1 MNKYNEIM
9 SHVRVDD
16 EMHRRVMNAV
26 SKALD
31 EKENKDAEAVRA
43 AHVSKIEKTEDHA
56 PVRRKAKVSAI
67 RIMSIAACCL
77 IVAGGAVMFARSFF
91 SKSANTKSIHMDAAE
106 TTAAG
111 DYKVN
116 ENIDNAIGGGAQGA
130 NSNKSSSNKTKGVEG
145 APTAAGANEETTENE
160 EKDAA
165 LEATTRVQTFAP
177 ENKTA
182 SGDYRALMPFRVKTV
197 GTSTYGEQKISAKVY
212 TGENG
217 EKAIVFTA
225 KEGTD
230 LVKVY
235 YPKFKGT
242 PALLQ
247 TEGGQVFYGIDTSVG
262 ISQQV
267 GTTGPYDA
275 VTWTKNG
282 TVYMLA
288 FNKKTDVTVLISIM
302 EKI

>member
-1 MNKYNEIM
+1 M

-31 EKENKDAEAVRA
+31 EKENKGAEAVRPA
-43 AHVSKIEKTEDHA
+43 AHVSRIEKTEDHA
-56 PVRRKAKVSAI
+56 PERRKAKISGI
-67 RIMSIAACCL
+67 RIISIAACIFL
-77 IVAGGAVMFARSFF
+77 VAGGAVMFARSFF
-91 SKSANTKSIHMDAAE
+91 GSHSKTESIHMAAD
-106 TTAAG
+106 TKAG
-111 DYKVN
+111 EYKVN

-130 NSNKSSSNKTKGVEG
+130 NSNKSSSNKTKGVDG
-145 APTAAGANEETTENE
+145 APTVAGANEETTENE

-262 ISQQV
+262 TNQQV
-267 GTTGPYDA
+267 GMTGPYDA
-275 VTWTKNG
+275 VAWTKNG
-282 TVYMLA
+282 TAYMLT
-288 FNKKTDVTVLISIM
+288 FNKKTDVTVFISIM

>member
-1 MNKYNEIM
+1 M

-31 EKENKDAEAVRA
+31 EQENKGAEAVKP
-43 AHVSKIEKTEDHA
+43 AHVSSIEKAEVT
-56 PVRRKAKVSAI
+56 PVRRKAKVSTI
-67 RIMSIAACCL
+67 RIISIAACCL
-77 IVAGGAVMFARSFF
+77 IVAGGAVMFAKSFF
-91 SKSANTKSIHMDAAE
+91 SKSAKTESLRMAAAE
-106 TTAAG
+106 TTAAA
-111 DYKVN
+111 VN
-116 ENIDNAIGGGAQGA
+116 ENMDNAVGGDVQGAKSNKKDNPKTASGGG
-130 NSNKSSSNKTKGVEG
+130 E
-145 APTAAGANEETTENE
+145 APTAAGTEEETTQDE

-182 SGDYRALMPFRVKTV
+182 SSDYRTLMPFKVKTV
-197 GTSTYGEQKISAKVY
+197 GSSTYGENNISAKVY

-217 EKAIVFTA
+217 EKAIVFSA
-225 KEGTD
+225 KEGID
-230 LVKVY
+230 LIKAY
-235 YPKFKGT
+235 FPQFKGT

-262 ISQQV
+262 INQQV

-275 VTWTKNG
+275 VAWTKNG
-282 TVYMLA
+282 TSYMLV

>member
-1 MNKYNEIM
+1 M

-16 EMHRRVMNAV
+16 EMHRRVMAAV

-31 EKENKDAEAVRA
+31 EKENKGAEAIKP
-43 AHVSKIEKTEDHA
+43 AHVSRIEKAEDRA
-56 PVRRKAKVSAI
+56 PARRKAKVSVI
-67 RIMSIAACCL
+67 RIISIAACVL
-77 IVAGGAVMFARSFF
+77 IVAGGAVMFAKSFF
-91 SKSANTKSIHMDAAE
+91 SKSVKTESFHMAAAE
-106 TTAAG
+106 TTAAAV
-111 DYKVN
+111 VN
-116 ENIDNAIGGGAQGA
+116 GNIDNAVGGDGVQGA
-130 NSNKSSSNKTKGVEG
+130 HADKKINSKTTAGGE
-145 APTAAGANEETTENE
+145 APTAAAAKEEATQDE

-165 LEATTRVQTFAP
+165 LEATTRAQTFAP

-182 SGDYRALMPFRVKTV
+182 SSDYRTLMPFKVKTV
-197 GTSTYGEQKISAKVY
+197 GSSTYGENKISAKVY

-217 EKAIVFTA
+217 EKAIVFSA

-230 LVKVY
+230 LVKAY
-235 YPKFKGT
+235 YPNFKGI

-262 ISQQV
+262 TNQQV

-275 VTWTKNG
+275 VAWTKNG
-282 TVYMLA
+282 TSYMLA

>member
-31 EKENKDAEAVRA
+31 EKENTGAKAASP
-43 AHVSKIEKTEDHA
+43 AHVSRIEKAEVT
-56 PVRRKAKVSAI
+56 PVRRKAKMSGI
-67 RIMSIAACCL
+67 RIISIAACIIL
-77 IVAGGAVMFARSFF
+77 VAGGAVMFARSFF
-91 SKSANTKSIHMDAAE
+91 SKSAKTRYENVHMAAAE
-106 TTAAG
+106 TTAATI
-111 DYKVN
+111 N
-116 ENIDNAIGGGAQGA
+116 EHIDNAVGGDVQGVQA
-130 NSNKSSSNKTKGVEG
+130 NKKDNPRTAAGGE
-145 APTAAGANEETTENE
+145 APTAAAANEETTKDE

-182 SGDYRALMPFRVKTV
+182 SSDYRTLMPFKVKTI
-197 GTSTYGEQKISAKVY
+197 GSSTYGKNNISAKVY

-217 EKAIVFTA
+217 EKAVVFSA
-225 KEGTD
+225 NEGTD

-235 YPKFKGT
+235 YPQFKGI

-247 TEGGQVFYGIDTSVG
+247 TESGQVFYGIDTSVG
-262 ISQQV
+262 VNQQV

-275 VTWTKNG
+275 VAWTKNG
-282 TVYMLA
+282 TSYMLA

>member
-16 EMHRRVMNAV
+16 EMHRRVMSAV

-31 EKENKDAEAVRA
+31 EKENKGAEAA
-43 AHVSKIEKTEDHA
+43 SPAHVSKIERTEDSA
-56 PVRRKAKVSAI
+56 PVRRKAKVSVI
-67 RIMSIAACCL
+67 RIISIAACVFL
-77 IVAGGAVMFARSFF
+77 VAGGAVMFAKSFF
-91 SKSANTKSIHMDAAE
+91 SKSAKTESTQMAAATSVAGDVSYEIDAAL
-106 TTAAG
+106 
-111 DYKVN
+111 
-116 ENIDNAIGGGAQGA
+116 GGGAQGV
-130 NSNKSSSNKTKGVEG
+130 NSNKKT
-145 APTAAGANEETTENE
+145 TARIEAGGNQSETEAAAKEETTVEE
-160 EKDAA
+160 EKDNAVG
-165 LEATTRVQTFAP
+165 ATTRVQSVAP
-177 ENKTA
+177 ENKAAT
-182 SGDYRALMPFRVKTV
+182 GDYRNLMPFKVKTA
-197 GTSTYGEQKISAKVY
+197 GSSTYGENNITAKVY

-217 EKAIVFTA
+217 EKAVVFSA

-230 LVKVY
+230 LVKAY
-235 YPKFKGT
+235 YPNFKGI

-262 ISQQV
+262 AKQQV

-282 TVYMLA
+282 TAYMLA
-288 FNKKTDVTVLISIM
+288 FSKKTDVMVLISIM